1 MDHGRQGRTALML
14 AARTGHEP
22 IVRFL
27 VEHGEAPGFV
37 LATARRGARCG
48 DERRSG
54 VLKRERH

>member
-1 MDHGRQGRTALML
+1 MNPGATASLL
-14 AARTGHEP
+14 AAANGRKQ

-27 VEHGEAPGFV
+27 LKQREAPGFV